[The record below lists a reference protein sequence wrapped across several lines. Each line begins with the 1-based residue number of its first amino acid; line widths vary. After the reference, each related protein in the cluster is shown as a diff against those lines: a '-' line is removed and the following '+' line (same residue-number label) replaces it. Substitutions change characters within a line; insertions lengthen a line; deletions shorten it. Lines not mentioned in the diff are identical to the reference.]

1 MTSQGLVR
9 TEITAAGIRALRR
22 ILISKEGMTAHG
34 QLVPPTTLLVGN
46 LSARMEQGIY
56 QPDQLETGRLAR
68 YERSEI
74 ISRQAE
80 LSYESD
86 ATFQQIHHLLNMAI
100 QDVPTASLATGVVD
114 TGLHAWVPIYNA
126 LTPTVLDELRNAPAS
141 YSLYYGDDR
150 IQWKTA
156 FVGCN
161 QLEFNGQVGDVV
173 KVRANLFGRDMEVL
187 DTTASPITSEQFL
200 SNSGVTD
207 DPRLTLESVK
217 VNQGKLFVTDHATA
231 PIFSAIDMTG
241 GHLPGTLVDFAYRII
256 TGYSPQRYA
265 GGDLFYTDIAQAKR
279 GVELDL
285 TVAMNA
291 EVAEWYRE
299 HYRTLNTR
307 QNTRDVWLYFNGD
320 GGKYFALG
328 ISGALIEYGELS
340 DREGQDIVRVKY
352 TSQYNESQA
361 TISGLT
367 SDRDMGVLLN
377 YA

>member
-9 TEITAAGIRALRR
+9 TDITAAGIRALRR
-22 ILISKEGMTAHG
+22 ILIGKEASNAHG
-34 QLVPPTTLLVGN
+34 LLVIPTTLLVGN

-100 QDVPTASLATGVVD
+100 RDSGPNAAVTV
-114 TGLHAWVPIYNA
+114 GLHTWEPIYNA
-126 LTPTVLDELRNAPAS
+126 ETLTELDELRNAPAS
-141 YSLYYGDDR
+141 YTFYYGDDR
-150 IQWKTA
+150 IQWKTG

-187 DTTASPITSEQFL
+187 DNTSMSLPITSAEFL
-200 SNSGVTD
+200 NNSTVMND

-217 VNQGKLFVTDHATA
+217 VNQGKLFVIDHGMT
-231 PIFSAIDMTG
+231 PTFSATDMTG

-291 EVAEWYRE
+291 EVANWYRD

-307 QNTRDVWLYFNGD
+307 QNTRDVWLYFDGD
-320 GGKYFALG
+320 NSKEFALG

-340 DREGQDIVRVKY
+340 EREGQDIVRVKY

-361 TISGLT
+361 AINGLT
-367 SDRDMGVLLN
+367 SDRDMGVFLR
-377 YA
+377 YV